1 MLNVNRFIVKNKRKT
16 FIQPLTSNWKCVLST
31 VNRPYSK
38 LDFLFKLHLFI
49 DWTIFFYFKI
59 SQNDIINRINLILS
73 IFVAFVKVLEFFF
86 VKVLEFSFFYIPL
99 CFSLSLSLS
108 LVHNVTKF
116 LLSVRKLYFSISRY
130 WTLLWKDSETA
141 VEWMFNA
148 F

>member
-1 MLNVNRFIVKNKRKT
+1 MYVNRFNVKNKRKT

-73 IFVAFVKVLEFFF
+73 IFVAFSFCYSFRIFLFFH
-86 VKVLEFSFFYIPL
+86 IPL

-108 LVHNVTKF
+108 LVHNVTEF

-130 WTLLWKDSETA
+130 WTLLWKDLETA